1 MRSIIMLATTLASL
15 QVGCGT
21 DETTLAPAS
30 NPAVLPATAK
40 KLYLDEHDLG
50 GGKVTAADVAGAHA
64 KDLATEAEYGVDFK
78 AYWFDEQ
85 AGKVYCLAEAPS
97 AEATT
102 AVHAAAHGLI
112 ANKIMEVTEDNGSWL
127 PTPGKQLYL
136 DVHHFDPA
144 QISAPDVAR
153 AHQRDLETEGKYG
166 VQYLDYWFDAATGT
180 VMCLAQAPSA
190 DAALAVHREAHGLMP
205 DSIAAVSEGR

>member
-1 MRSIIMLATTLASL
+1 MRSIIMLAATLASM

-21 DETTLAPAS
+21 DETRLAPAS
-30 NPAVLPATAK
+30 NPAVRPVTAK

-64 KDLATEAEYGVDFK
+64 KDLATEAEYGVEFK

-102 AVHAAAHGLI
+102 AVHSAAHGLI
-112 ANKIMEVTEDNGSWL
+112 ANKIMEVTEDNGSWQ
-127 PTPGKQLYL
+127 PTPGKQLFL

-153 AHQRDLETEGKYG
+153 AHQRDLEAEGKYG